1 MGGFGWPEI
10 LIILVIVVLIFGV
23 GKVADVG
30 PAVGNA
36 IKGFRTAVAEEDKPE
51 STPEAKVIEGDVA
64 ATQSGK
70 TSSKQ
75 NSDAGV

>member
-30 PAVGNA
+30 PAVGKA
-36 IKGFRTAVAEEDKPE
+36 IRGFREAVQDEDVGEPEEEKAESEE
-51 STPEAKVIEGDVA
+51 EEV
-64 ATQSGK
+64 
-70 TSSKQ
+70 
-75 NSDAGV
+75 

>member
-30 PAVGNA
+30 PALGNA
-36 IKGFRTAVAEEDKPE
+36 IRGFKDAVQDDETEE
-51 STPEAKVIEGDVA
+51 EALPVEEEEV
-64 ATQSGK
+64 
-70 TSSKQ
+70 
-75 NSDAGV
+75 

>member
-30 PAVGNA
+30 PALGKA
-36 IKGFRTAVAEEDKPE
+36 ISGFRDAVQQDEEKEEPALEAELKEE
-51 STPEAKVIEGDVA
+51 EEE
-64 ATQSGK
+64 
-70 TSSKQ
+70 
-75 NSDAGV
+75 

>member
-30 PAVGNA
+30 PALGKA
-36 IKGFRTAVAEEDKPE
+36 ISGFRQAVKEDETEEKAAEDGPDDKVE
-51 STPEAKVIEGDVA
+51 
-64 ATQSGK
+64 
-70 TSSKQ
+70 
-75 NSDAGV
+75 

>member
-30 PAVGNA
+30 PALGKA
-36 IKGFRTAVAEEDKPE
+36 ISGFRQAVRDEDEEEVVEAEEETEPSE
-51 STPEAKVIEGDVA
+51 EAE
-64 ATQSGK
+64 
-70 TSSKQ
+70 
-75 NSDAGV
+75 

>member
-30 PAVGNA
+30 PALGKA
-36 IKGFRTAVAEEDKPE
+36 ISGFRQAVRDDDEVKPE
-51 STPEAKVIEGDVA
+51 EEETEP
-64 ATQSGK
+64 
-70 TSSKQ
+70 SKEEE
-75 NSDAGV
+75 

>member
-30 PAVGNA
+30 PALGKA
-36 IKGFRTAVAEEDKPE
+36 ISGFRRAVKEDIEEEEEEEVEK
-51 STPEAKVIEGDVA
+51 
-64 ATQSGK
+64 
-70 TSSKQ
+70 
-75 NSDAGV
+75 AGPDDQQA